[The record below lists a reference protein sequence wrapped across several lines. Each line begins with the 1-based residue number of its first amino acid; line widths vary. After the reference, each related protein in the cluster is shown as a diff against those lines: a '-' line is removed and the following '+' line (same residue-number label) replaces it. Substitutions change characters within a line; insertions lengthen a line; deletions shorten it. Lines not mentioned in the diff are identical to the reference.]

1 MKNKYVSKRL
11 VVAILGIM
19 IVVLGVL
26 IVYNTNNSK
35 VKVETTI
42 RVADTKSTEVDMLV
56 LKSNSEEYEYLREF
70 SENELTQLI
79 ENTEN
84 LEEKEIATYILR
96 GEDK

>member
-26 IVYNTNNSK
+26 IIYNTNNSK

>member
-26 IVYNTNNSK
+26 IVYNTNNSR

>member
-11 VVAILGIM
+11 IVAILGIM

-35 VKVETTI
+35 VKIETTI